1 VRIGVASQIRF
12 LALRGIVSFVDV
24 SVVIDDVGAR
34 AQAGEGFLLVMGPD
48 YESVV

>member
-1 VRIGVASQIRF
+1 MGGAAPSIQTKVA
-12 LALRGIVSFVDV
+12 
-24 SVVIDDVGAR
+24 IDDVGAR